1 MRTAAFALG
10 VAIRGFSISFLTI
23 SAAISAQLSNS
34 PSTAAATP
42 VVSLKAETYTIGGTV
57 IGLKNPGTVRILDTS
72 DSDNESVITNG
83 TFKLPRAVKSGTSFD
98 VTVGKTPTGQ
108 SCAVQNG
115 AGTVVDANITNILVY
130 CTYIQSVATLNG
142 SYDGAGF
149 NINKDTDLLSIGVS
163 FDGAGHEGDT
173 ATLIENSGG
182 TITTTSNSSSSAGP
196 YTVKTKNAIPV
207 LTTGGNNI
215 GAIAGEVADE
225 FFWIADAS
233 TKDGGG
239 FPALAVGVSPLQ
251 NGTIAEL
258 AGDWIAVG
266 LDQGS
271 DPQDFEGVLTFG
283 TDGSVSGT
291 GASLDVNGVVSTFPY
306 SDPAGTLTVTS
317 GGQFSS
323 GGGTLGYVSATG
335 DFLVETYIL
344 GGTSPG
350 LTVAVKRGTG
360 VTLATL
366 NGVYTLGSLS
376 FSTAATGDGEVST
389 LFFDGAG
396 NFSGTYIDNNNGTI
410 TTGNPT
416 SGTYSVTS
424 TGVLTFTSTGG
435 NVHTGG
441 VSADGDIVV
450 AANLTAGGAEQPRMF
465 VGFRQ

>member
-1 MRTAAFALG
+1 MRRAAFVFG
-10 VAIRGFSISFLTI
+10 VAIGWLLISFLTI
-23 SAAISAQLSNS
+23 TTAISAELSNS
-34 PSTAAATP
+34 PSTAGATR
-42 VVSLKAETYTIGGTV
+42 VVSLKAQTYTIGGTV
-57 IGLKNPGTVRILDTS
+57 IGLEKPGTVRILDK
-72 DSDNESVITNG
+72 SDNESVSSNG
-83 TFKLPRAVKSGTSFD
+83 AFTLPRAVKSGTAFD
-98 VTVGKTPTGQ
+98 VKVGTTPTGQ

-115 AGTVVDANITNILVY
+115 SGTVANANIANVLVY
-130 CTYIQSVATLNG
+130 CTYKQSVATLNG
-142 SYDGAGF
+142 SYDVAGF
-149 NINKDTDLLSIGVS
+149 NINIDKDELGIGVA
-163 FDGAGHEGDT
+163 FDGDGHEGNT

-182 TITTTSNSSSSAGP
+182 TITTTGNSSSSAGP

-215 GAIAGEVADE
+215 GAIAGQDADE

-239 FPALAVGVSPLQ
+239 LPALAVGVSPLQ

-271 DPQDFEGVLTFG
+271 DPQVFEGKLTFG
-283 TDGSVSGT
+283 ADGSVSGT
-291 GASLDVNGVVSTFPY
+291 STSLDVNGVVSTFPY
-306 SDPAGTLTVTS
+306 SGPAGTLTVTS

-323 GGGTLGYVSATG
+323 GGGTLGYVGANG
-335 DFLVETYIL
+335 EFLVETYTVS
-344 GGTSPG
+344 GASPG
-350 LTVAVKRGTG
+350 LTVAVTQGTG

-366 NGVYTLGSLS
+366 NGVYTVGSLA
-376 FSTAATGDGEVST
+376 FSTASTGDGEVFT
-389 LFFDGAG
+389 LLFDGAG
-396 NFSGTYIDNNNGTI
+396 AYSGTYIENDSGTI
-410 TTGNPT
+410 TTGNTT

-424 TGVLTFTSTGG
+424 TGVLTLTDASG

-441 VSADGDIVV
+441 VSADGDIIV